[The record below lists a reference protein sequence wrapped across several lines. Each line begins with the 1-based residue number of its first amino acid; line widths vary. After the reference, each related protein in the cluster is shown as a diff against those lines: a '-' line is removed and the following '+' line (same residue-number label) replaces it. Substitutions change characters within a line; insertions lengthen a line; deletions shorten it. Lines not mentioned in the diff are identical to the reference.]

1 MRKEENLLEI
11 SKCLGIV
18 SIFFEIK
25 VGGYCEQNSFQ
36 IYTNAL
42 HSTHISTAWLLPS
55 EAGVIAE
62 TGNTATVLAHA
73 IY

>member
-1 MRKEENLLEI
+1 MSRN
-11 SKCLGIV
+11 CFN
-18 SIFFEIK
+18 IFWDK
-25 VGGYCEQNSFQ
+25 YCEQNSFQ

-62 TGNTATVLAHA
+62 TGNTA
-73 IY
+73 Y